1 MDLLGLPSK
10 PRTGAAA
17 LSANRILFRSS
28 PRGRDSVT
36 HFAFL
41 FWSPCGQIFPCQLP
55 DCTKK
60 IRSGSE
66 RIYTRRNT
74 KISSPHALFSP
85 MWKTLWKMGK
95 TPHCYALFSTDRL
108 STVVN
113 THPKCEET
121 MNTARR
127 LGKIPFRALVY
138 SILKIFK
145 IFIFLLA
152 ARPAILERLAH
163 LQKGARYATH
173 YGRLRQIAPPIRH
186 GS

>member
-1 MDLLGLPSK
+1 MGLPSK

-17 LSANRILFRSS
+17 LSANRLLFRSS

-95 TPHCYALFSTDRL
+95 TPHRYAFFSTDRL
-108 STVVN
+108 STDVN
-113 THPKCEET
+113 SIRKYEET
-121 MNTARR
+121 MNTACR
-127 LGKIPFRALVY
+127 LDKIPLHR
-138 SILKIFK
+138 ILYRMLE
-145 IFIFLLA
+145 IFIISIFLSALC
-152 ARPAILERLAH
+152 PVILERPSH
-163 LQKGARYATH
+163 LQKGAH
-173 YGRLRQIAPPIRH
+173 YDACYDRMRRIMTSIRH
-186 GS
+186 SSR